1 MTDHK
6 LSVVISDDDPMIRD
20 ALREVL
26 DAEPDFEVV
35 AVARDADEAIE
46 LVERHSPAVVVLD
59 VRMPGGGGGRA
70 AREISVRSP
79 NTGILALSAFA
90 DREAFREFESAGVRE
105 HLVKGVPNNDI
116 VEAVRRLGRPGRG
129 DRRGAPPRPG
139 T

>member
-1 MTDHK
+1 MTGPK

-46 LVERHSPAVVVLD
+46 LVERHCPAVVVLD

-70 AREISVRSP
+70 AREIRLRSP
-79 NTGILALSAFA
+79 NTGVLALTAFA
-90 DREAFREFESAGVRE
+90 DRETFREFTSVGVGE
-105 HLVKGVPNNDI
+105 HLVKGVSNSDI
-116 VEAVRRLGRPGRG
+116 VAAVRRLGRQGRDG
-129 DRRGAPPRPG
+129 RRGASPLPG

>member
-1 MTDHK
+1 MTDAK
-6 LSVVISDDDPMIRD
+6 LRVVISDDDPMIRD

-70 AREISVRSP
+70 AREIRLRWP
-79 NTGILALSAFA
+79 NTGILALSAFT
-90 DREAFREFESAGVRE
+90 DRETFREFQSAGVGE
-105 HLVKGVPNNDI
+105 HLVKGASNSDI
-116 VEAVRRLGRPGRG
+116 VAAVRRLGRPGRG
-129 DRRGAPPRPG
+129 
-139 T
+139 

>member
-1 MTDHK
+1 MTGPK

-35 AVARDADEAIE
+35 AVARDADEAID
-46 LVERHSPAVVVLD
+46 LVERHCPAVVVLD

-70 AREISVRSP
+70 AREIRLRSP
-79 NTGILALSAFA
+79 NTGILALTAFA
-90 DREAFREFESAGVRE
+90 DRETFRELTSVGGE
-105 HLVKGVPNNDI
+105 HLVKGVSNSDI
-116 VEAVRRLGRPGRG
+116 VAAVRRLGRPGRDG
-129 DRRGAPPRPG
+129 RRGASPLAG

>member
-1 MTDHK
+1 MTDPK

-46 LVERHSPAVVVLD
+46 LVERHGPAVVVLD

-70 AREISVRSP
+70 AREIRHRSP
-79 NTGILALSAFA
+79 ETAILALSTFA
-90 DREAFREFESAGVRE
+90 DRELYREVESAGVGE
-105 HLVKGVPNNDI
+105 HLVKGASNSDI
-116 VEAVRRLGRPGRG
+116 VAAVRRLGRPGRG
-129 DRRGAPPRPG
+129 DRRGALPRPG

>member
-1 MTDHK
+1 MTDPT

-46 LVERHSPAVVVLD
+46 LVERHCPAVVVLD

-70 AREISVRSP
+70 AREIRLRSP
-79 NTGILALSAFA
+79 NTGILALTAFA
-90 DREAFREFESAGVRE
+90 DREAFREFTSAGVGE
-105 HLVKGVPNNDI
+105 HLVKGVSNSDI
-116 VEAVRRLGRPGRG
+116 VAAVRRLGRLGRDG
-129 DRRGAPPRPG
+129 RRGASPLPG

>member
-1 MTDHK
+1 MTDPK
-6 LSVVISDDDPMIRD
+6 LRVVISDDDPMIRE

-46 LVERHSPAVVVLD
+46 LVTRHAPAVVVLD

-70 AREISVRSP
+70 AREIRLRSP

-90 DREAFREFESAGVRE
+90 DQEMHREIQSAGVGE
-105 HLVKGVPNNDI
+105 HLVKGVSIDDI
-116 VEAVRRLGRPGRG
+116 VAAVRRLGRPGRG
-129 DRRGAPPRPG
+129 
-139 T
+139 

>member
-1 MTDHK
+1 MTDRK
-6 LSVVISDDDPMIRD
+6 LSVVISDDDPMIRE

-70 AREISVRSP
+70 AREIRLRSP

-90 DREAFREFESAGVRE
+90 DREAFHEFTSAGVGE
-105 HLVKGVPNNDI
+105 HLVKGVSNSDI
-116 VEAVRRLGRPGRG
+116 VAAVPRLGRPGHG
-129 DRRGAPPRPG
+129 ERRGASPLPS